1 MKKKR
6 ILDRIKL
13 GVFMLLG
20 IVLLT
25 VLIFYIGSNQQMFGT
40 KRKLIANFK
49 NVGGL
54 KEGNAVRYSG
64 VEIGAVESIQII
76 SDSNIRVTMAV
87 DKSSSEFI
95 KKDSQASISNE
106 GLLGTKYVKI
116 SPGTPEELSLGSGEE
131 ISTTEPLDLDRLL
144 AELNQTGTN
153 AKHITQNINTM
164 TERINNGEGTLGTL
178 LTNKQLL
185 NQVQEMVL
193 AFEQTGKKTKRASE
207 NMIQLTDSL
216 KIASGNAIT
225 ASSNIVSFSEKL
237 DNDSSVLGKFIGDTV
252 MAQNVDKTM
261 DKINTVADDVGLT
274 SCRVRN
280 SWIIRLFGRN

>member
-1 MKKKR
+1 
-6 ILDRIKL
+6 
-13 GVFMLLG
+13 MLIG

-25 VLIFYIGSNQQMFGT
+25 VLIFYIGSSQQMFGT
-40 KRKLIANFK
+40 KKKLVANFK

-76 SDSNIRVTMAV
+76 SDSNIRVTMMVNKKA
-87 DKSSSEFI
+87 SEFI
-95 KKDSQASISNE
+95 KKDSKASISNE

-116 SPGTPEELSLGSGEE
+116 SSGTPDEASLGVDEE
-131 ISTTEPLDLDRLL
+131 ITTTEPLDLDRLL

-153 AKHITQNINTM
+153 AKHITSNLETM

-185 NQVQEMVL
+185 TQVQEMIY
-193 AFEQTGKKTKRASE
+193 AFEQTGKKTRQASE

-216 KIASGNAIT
+216 KIASSNAINAT
-225 ASSNIVSFSEKL
+225 SNIVSFSEKL
-237 DNDSSVLGKFIGDTV
+237 DNDSSTLGKFISDTV

-261 DKINTVADDVGLT
+261 NKINNVADEVSQT